1 MALIADYTTM
11 AMSIGSTDHRLLALY
26 TRGRAAWPAI
36 DLDLATF
43 SALAAGSIG
52 EGPIDDARAGDLY
65 LAIACQV
72 GNDPAILAFDRHYLS
87 RLIPVLIRRGL
98 DSARAADVVQA
109 VRMRFLVG
117 EAGRAPK
124 IARYDGR
131 GSLAAWLQVASVR
144 IAISAERKH
153 GREIAVDDL
162 DVLATAASPELD
174 LVRLQFNRE
183 FESAFRAAFE
193 ALTPRERNLLR
204 YQLIDRIGIDRIA
217 ALHGIH
223 RATAARWIAHARR
236 ALLVSVRRAI
246 QDRLQLDTAE
256 LESLFRQLRSKIEIS
271 LRWLLTPAPRCAR
284 PGPAAA
290 AAHGSPPGVDAG
302 PPGETAP

>member
-1 MALIADYTTM
+1 M
-11 AMSIGSTDHRLLALY
+11 AMSIGSTHHRLLALY
-26 TRGRAAWPAI
+26 TRGRAAWPAV

-43 SALAAGSIG
+43 SALAAGEIG
-52 EGPIDDARAGDLY
+52 EDPIDDARASDLY
-65 LAIACQV
+65 LAIACQA
-72 GNDPAILAFDRHYLS
+72 GNAQAILAFDQHYLS
-87 RLIPVLIRRGL
+87 RLAPVLIRRGL

-109 VRMRFLVG
+109 VRM
-117 EAGRAPK
+117 PK
-124 IARYDGR
+124 IAQYDGR

-162 DVLATAASPELD
+162 DAIATAASPELD
-174 LVRLQFNRE
+174 LARLRFNRE

-204 YQLIDRIGIDRIA
+204 HQLIDRLGIDRIA
-217 ALHGIH
+217 ALYGIH
-223 RATAARWIAHARR
+223 RATAARWIAHARE

-246 QDRLQLDTAE
+246 QDRLRLDTAE

-271 LRWLLTPAPRCAR
+271 LQWLLTPAPRCTA
-284 PGPAAA
+284 PGPPAAA
-290 AAHGSPPGVDAG
+290 AYGSPPGMDVG
-302 PPGETAP
+302 PPGETAR